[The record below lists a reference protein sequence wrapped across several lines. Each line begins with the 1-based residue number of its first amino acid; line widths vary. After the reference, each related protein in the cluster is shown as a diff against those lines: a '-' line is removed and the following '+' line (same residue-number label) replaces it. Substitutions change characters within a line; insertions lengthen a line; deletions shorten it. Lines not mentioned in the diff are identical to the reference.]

1 LITVNPGGGQTLASN
16 LQIVQWQTRQ
26 RKRNR
31 LEFLVPWWDL
41 QHGVSINQFL
51 SAFASK
57 NSEFRF
63 EALQNQFD
71 GRNFHSR
78 WLLHSLALMIFAL
91 KCVQH
96 EIGKMKE
103 NEGGLLPNAVI
114 YLNQRSI
121 FLYVGVGHLLSFFLV
136 ERMKML

>member
-63 EALQNQFD
+63 KALQNQ
-71 GRNFHSR
+71 FHSR

-103 NEGGLLPNAVI
+103 NKEGLLPNAVI

-136 ERMKML
+136 ERMRML

>member
-1 LITVNPGGGQTLASN
+1 MGSQSTSFSLPLLPRIQ
-16 LQIVQWQTRQ
+16 
-26 RKRNR
+26 
-31 LEFLVPWWDL
+31 
-41 QHGVSINQFL
+41 
-51 SAFASK
+51 
-57 NSEFRF
+57 NSGLK
-63 EALQNQFD
+63 LQNQ
-71 GRNFHSR
+71 FHSR

-103 NEGGLLPNAVI
+103 NKEGLLPNAVI

-136 ERMKML
+136 ERMRML

>member
-1 LITVNPGGGQTLASN
+1 
-16 LQIVQWQTRQ
+16 
-26 RKRNR
+26 
-31 LEFLVPWWDL
+31 
-41 QHGVSINQFL
+41 
-51 SAFASK
+51 
-57 NSEFRF
+57 
-63 EALQNQFD
+63 
-71 GRNFHSR
+71 
-78 WLLHSLALMIFAL
+78 MIFAL

>member
-1 LITVNPGGGQTLASN
+1 
-16 LQIVQWQTRQ
+16 
-26 RKRNR
+26 
-31 LEFLVPWWDL
+31 VPWWDL

-71 GRNFHSR
+71 CRNFHSR